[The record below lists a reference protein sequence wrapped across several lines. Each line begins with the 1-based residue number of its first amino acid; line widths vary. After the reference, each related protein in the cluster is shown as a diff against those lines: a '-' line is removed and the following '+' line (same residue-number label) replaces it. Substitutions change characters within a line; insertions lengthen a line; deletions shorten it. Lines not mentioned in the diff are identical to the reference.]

1 MNDST
6 LAHPW
11 TRYVA
16 LGDSF
21 TEGIGDPEPSSPGGY
36 RGWADRVAEE
46 LSHGTEDFKYANL
59 AIRGRLLGQIL
70 SEQLEP
76 ALALK
81 PDLISISA
89 GGNDLIRPGSDP
101 DALAE
106 QLDAAVGHMA
116 ATGATVL
123 LFNGPDI
130 RDTPVLGLVRGR
142 VAIFNENL
150 RTIAARHDAIV
161 ADMWSLRQLSGPQ
174 MWDLDRLHFSP
185 LGHHTIAMM
194 ALDALNLKH
203 SLVPLEPTPLPAQ
216 KWQAARA
223 EDLVWAR
230 EFLFPWVLR
239 RLRHQSSGD
248 GITAKRPTPGPV
260 FGQPLLDPP
269 AFDTAAALEQVLESD

>member
-46 LSHGTEDFKYANL
+46 LSHGTDDFKYANL

-70 SEQLEP
+70 SEQLDP

-106 QLDAAVGHMA
+106 QLDAAVAKMVG
-116 ATGATVL
+116 TGATVL

-130 RDTPVLGLVRGR
+130 RDTPVLGIVRGR

-161 ADMWSLRQLSGPQ
+161 ADMWSLRQPAGTQ
-174 MWDLDRLHFSP
+174 MWDVDRLHFSP

-194 ALDALNLKH
+194 ALDALNVKH
-203 SLVPLEPTPLPAQ
+203 SLVPSEPTPLPAQ

-260 FGQPLLDPP
+260 FSQPLFDAP
-269 AFDTAAALEQVLESD
+269 AFDAPTFDQALESD